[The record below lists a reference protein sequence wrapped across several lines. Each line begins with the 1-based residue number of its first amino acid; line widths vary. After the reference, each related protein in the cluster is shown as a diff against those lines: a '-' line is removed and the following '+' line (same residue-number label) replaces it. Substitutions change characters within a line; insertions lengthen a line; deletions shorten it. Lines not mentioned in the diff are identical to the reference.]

1 MRLRHKVVQHIV
13 LCCLGVML
21 KEDVTTPY
29 GKSGSKMEGW
39 ISEECYPASLNT
51 LAVISRPLATCT
63 SHRWQNL
70 QKVPEQAGYI
80 GVQSVA
86 FDLQPV
92 TEIIRSVVNKGHLG
106 HSSLVLVGNVLSQ
119 SARGVHHGMSHI
131 KQHECVEIWKWSGS
145 HGKLSIGWNGH
156 LNSGSCVLKVKSN
169 SIQTIACSIRQI
181 NSVKYC
187 EG

>member
-51 LAVISRPLATCT
+51 LAVISCPLATCT

-119 SARGVHHGMSHI
+119 LARGGASWDVTYQTTWVCGNMEVKWQSWKTFHRL
-131 KQHECVEIWKWSGS
+131 KWSP
-145 HGKLSIGWNGH
+145 
-156 LNSGSCVLKVKSN
+156 
-169 SIQTIACSIRQI
+169 
-181 NSVKYC
+181 
-187 EG
+187 